1 METENKDHIEEILR
15 CFLTK
20 GETMNWDELRAELGK
35 DEYAHV
41 KKELL
46 RMRAM
51 RMKTNR
57 EKIWNGVQE
66 NLQRDARRRRLLR
79 VTRYAAI
86 LILPLSLFLL
96 FWLNQEKELAPV
108 NVATVGTMDSTGIRK
123 AYLVLEGGAKIEL
136 SAPHLDTIRQEDGLP
151 LAVDTWGK
159 LVYYSVEEE
168 VEQLFDHK
176 IVVPRGGE
184 YTVELNDGTRVR
196 LNADSELRFPVKFA
210 SNERKVFLKGEAYF
224 EVEHDTLR
232 PFRVDVHDDAIIEVL
247 GTEFNINAYPEN
259 DEIFTTLVRGKVRV
273 DDLQTDST
281 VVLLP
286 NQQAVLV
293 GTRIDV
299 KEVNPED
306 YITWINGRFYFE
318 KMTLEEILIQLERW
332 YDLQVFWTDEELK
345 SYEFTGAV
353 WRDNTIRQTL
363 DMIEKTTDVRF
374 TVSGRTVT
382 VNALL

>member
-15 CFLTK
+15 RFLTK

-151 LAVDTWGK
+151 LAVDTLGK
-159 LVYYSVEEE
+159 LVYNTVEEE
-168 VEQLFDHK
+168 VEQLFYHK

-196 LNADSELRFPVKFA
+196 LNADS
-210 SNERKVFLKGEAYF
+210 
-224 EVEHDTLR
+224 
-232 PFRVDVHDDAIIEVL
+232 
-247 GTEFNINAYPEN
+247 
-259 DEIFTTLVRGKVRV
+259 
-273 DDLQTDST
+273 
-281 VVLLP
+281 VV
-286 NQQAVLV
+286 
-293 GTRIDV
+293 
-299 KEVNPED
+299 
-306 YITWINGRFYFE
+306 
-318 KMTLEEILIQLERW
+318 
-332 YDLQVFWTDEELK
+332 
-345 SYEFTGAV
+345 
-353 WRDNTIRQTL
+353 
-363 DMIEKTTDVRF
+363 
-374 TVSGRTVT
+374 
-382 VNALL
+382 

>member
-1 METENKDHIEEILR
+1 M
-15 CFLTK
+15 
-20 GETMNWDELRAELGK
+20 
-35 DEYAHV
+35 
-41 KKELL
+41 
-46 RMRAM
+46 
-51 RMKTNR
+51 
-57 EKIWNGVQE
+57 
-66 NLQRDARRRRLLR
+66 
-79 VTRYAAI
+79 
-86 LILPLSLFLL
+86 
-96 FWLNQEKELAPV
+96 
-108 NVATVGTMDSTGIRK
+108 
-123 AYLVLEGGAKIEL
+123 
-136 SAPHLDTIRQEDGLP
+136 
-151 LAVDTWGK
+151 
-159 LVYYSVEEE
+159 
-168 VEQLFDHK
+168 
-176 IVVPRGGE
+176 
-184 YTVELNDGTRVR
+184 
-196 LNADSELRFPVKFA
+196 
-210 SNERKVFLKGEAYF
+210 
-224 EVEHDTLR
+224 
-232 PFRVDVHDDAIIEVL
+232 
-247 GTEFNINAYPEN
+247 
-259 DEIFTTLVRGKVRV
+259 VRGKVRV

>member
-1 METENKDHIEEILR
+1 M
-15 CFLTK
+15 
-20 GETMNWDELRAELGK
+20 
-35 DEYAHV
+35 
-41 KKELL
+41 
-46 RMRAM
+46 
-51 RMKTNR
+51 
-57 EKIWNGVQE
+57 
-66 NLQRDARRRRLLR
+66 
-79 VTRYAAI
+79 
-86 LILPLSLFLL
+86 
-96 FWLNQEKELAPV
+96 
-108 NVATVGTMDSTGIRK
+108 
-123 AYLVLEGGAKIEL
+123 
-136 SAPHLDTIRQEDGLP
+136 
-151 LAVDTWGK
+151 
-159 LVYYSVEEE
+159 
-168 VEQLFDHK
+168 
-176 IVVPRGGE
+176 
-184 YTVELNDGTRVR
+184 
-196 LNADSELRFPVKFA
+196 
-210 SNERKVFLKGEAYF
+210 
-224 EVEHDTLR
+224 
-232 PFRVDVHDDAIIEVL
+232 
-247 GTEFNINAYPEN
+247 
-259 DEIFTTLVRGKVRV
+259 RV

>member
-1 METENKDHIEEILR
+1 M
-15 CFLTK
+15 
-20 GETMNWDELRAELGK
+20 
-35 DEYAHV
+35 
-41 KKELL
+41 
-46 RMRAM
+46 
-51 RMKTNR
+51 
-57 EKIWNGVQE
+57 
-66 NLQRDARRRRLLR
+66 
-79 VTRYAAI
+79 
-86 LILPLSLFLL
+86 
-96 FWLNQEKELAPV
+96 
-108 NVATVGTMDSTGIRK
+108 
-123 AYLVLEGGAKIEL
+123 
-136 SAPHLDTIRQEDGLP
+136 
-151 LAVDTWGK
+151 
-159 LVYYSVEEE
+159 
-168 VEQLFDHK
+168 
-176 IVVPRGGE
+176 
-184 YTVELNDGTRVR
+184 
-196 LNADSELRFPVKFA
+196 
-210 SNERKVFLKGEAYF
+210 
-224 EVEHDTLR
+224 
-232 PFRVDVHDDAIIEVL
+232 DVHDDAIIEVL